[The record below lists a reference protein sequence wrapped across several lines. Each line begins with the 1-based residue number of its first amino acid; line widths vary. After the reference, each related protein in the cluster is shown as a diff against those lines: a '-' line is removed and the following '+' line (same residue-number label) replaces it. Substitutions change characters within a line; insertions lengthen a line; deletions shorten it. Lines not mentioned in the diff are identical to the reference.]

1 MHPGVSSTKARTG
14 ILITDCVCH
23 HVDRPG
29 KMGVISCEWF
39 RILFAYLDTGIVH
52 AKSVILR
59 FFQVVEYLE
68 VIHDD
73 CGRTS

>member
-1 MHPGVSSTKARTG
+1 MPP
-14 ILITDCVCH
+14 

-52 AKSVILR
+52 AKSVNLR
-59 FFQVVEYLE
+59 FFSG
-68 VIHDD
+68 
-73 CGRTS
+73 GRVPGSHSW